1 MTAIRDF
8 LATVMAGTGFV
19 MLLLWLAGFSGEVI

>member
-1 MTAIRDF
+1 MNAIRDF
-8 LATVMAGTGFV
+8 LGAGLASAGFV